1 MVLPEVTHTHTHK
14 PVTSDKVS
22 GVGGHLLSGRAEM
35 CHGFLTDAR
44 VLAAKRD
51 SPPMK
56 EIAVWFLTRESS
68 PASVTEQ

>member
-1 MVLPEVTHTHTHK
+1 MVLPEVTHTHTKK

-51 SPPMK
+51 SP
-56 EIAVWFLTRESS
+56 
-68 PASVTEQ
+68 Q